1 MVLMDSLKDKEVRM
15 KCFKD
20 EKRKGCNRVSVL
32 LMAVIMLSVCV
43 QAAVVPS
50 SKQTL
55 ELKAGWNLV
64 TLTKPLDSMSSNV
77 QKFLALRPVRYD
89 VGYGT
94 YVFCERGEDVKA
106 GVGYWVFSREKKT
119 VELALDTTQ
128 TASEPSLKKGWNL
141 VGMTDGAS
149 WPDSATAIWG
159 WENGNF
165 KLLEKKDLKAGNA
178 YWAFFND

>member
-1 MVLMDSLKDKEVRM
+1 MR
-15 KCFKD
+15 CFTD
-20 EKRKGCNRVSVL
+20 EKRNNGSRMAVL
-32 LMAVIMLSVCV
+32 LAAVMLLSVCV

-77 QKFLALRPVRYD
+77 QKFLSLRPVRYD
-89 VGYGT
+89 VDSGA
-94 YVFCERGEDVKA
+94 YVFCNRLEDMKA

-128 TASEPSLKKGWNL
+128 AAVEPSLEKGWNL
-141 VGMTDGAS
+141 VGMTDGAA
-149 WPDSATAIWG
+149 WADSATAIWG
-159 WENGNF
+159 WQDGSF
-165 KLLEKKDLKAGNA
+165 KLFEKKDLKAGIA
-178 YWAFFND
+178 YWILMP